1 MLRHWAIRCPRNS
14 QQDVVHTGH
23 SQGHKSLGCPED
35 LPMGLWDRQDT
46 GTTPKGGSPW
56 DVPGTPSPFSGI
68 WDSPI
73 GNGKAVGRE

>member
-1 MLRHWAIRCPRNS
+1 MLVLPGTPNGIIEQTGPSWDNS
-14 QQDVVHTGH
+14 QGWEF
-23 SQGHKSLGCPED
+23 LGCPED

-68 WDSPI
+68 WNSPI
-73 GNGKAVGRE
+73 GNGKAVGHE